1 MLMLT
6 PRLVLALLVLAG
18 FAYAHGSGPILVP
31 PPEKPP
37 ESDPDT
43 PDTRPPSAPNSGVP
57 KSPGGRTPD
66 EKDDKPGH
74 APAPPE
80 PPKPEPPPPR
90 HEPGGPGGP
99 TTPPEP
105 PAPPTDDGKPTPGRT
120 GKPNARKPVRDRRAS
135 GWDQTWRIWWELNRE
150 SIVGFRHVLKGKG
163 AVTPG
168 VGGKAGATLATRRAD
183 IRGGLLRIAQGDEDR
198 LLRASAL
205 IALGRLG
212 DEESAKLFLAL
223 LRDGRQAADVHEA
236 ASLGLGML
244 GPVKDPVLRKAV
256 REHLQYYVDNRG
268 KLGLRAHSFVLVAT
282 GLRAHDDRQLV
293 LTLAN
298 RAVKGARS
306 GDEAVSL
313 AFAFGLAGDPMLV
326 PELLHAVERSRLG
339 NKRIGDVGRSHA
351 LAALGRMGDPAS
363 AGLCLKVLRAR
374 SSREGA
380 RRGAVLALARML
392 RTGSIDGAV
401 ADRVSRQLVKTFE
414 KDKDPLVRGFAAVAV
429 GGAEQPRGI
438 HEFQRAID
446 HGGHAGVK
454 GFAALALGL
463 AARRLEEP
471 QARRVRAFLVEELS
485 KTREVS
491 QSSALSIA
499 VGLSGA
505 SKALD
510 VLLERVQDERR
521 GAVVR
526 GAAAQ
531 AVGLIGRDTP
541 EAGKVLADALQNGP
555 RQMLGDVA
563 LAMGMLGR
571 RGTAADLVAMLAKA
585 KSTMHQGRI
594 MLALGHLGSVTAIDP
609 LLKALEDPNGRTA
622 AREFAAVALG
632 LLGSREGR
640 DPLFD
645 IDADVN
651 YYALTPATKE
661 LVRLY

>member
-1 MLMLT
+1 MLMLS
-6 PRLVLALLVLAG
+6 PRLAIVLLLAAG

-37 ESDPDT
+37 EADPET
-43 PDTRPPSAPNSGVP
+43 PDNPPPAVPNSGVP
-57 KSPGGRTPD
+57 RDPGGRTPD
-66 EKDDKPGH
+66 DKEGKPEH

-80 PPKPEPPPPR
+80 PPKPGPPPPQ
-90 HEPGGPGGP
+90 HDPNPGGPM
-99 TTPPEP
+99 TPPEP
-105 PAPPTDDGKPTPGRT
+105 PPPPTDDDKPTPGRT
-120 GKPNARKPVRDRRAS
+120 GKPSTRAPVRDRRAS

-150 SIVGFRHVLKGKG
+150 NLVGFRHVLKGKG
-163 AVTPG
+163 TVTPDA
-168 VGGKAGATLATRRAD
+168 GGKARATIAARRED
-183 IRGGLLRIAQGDEDR
+183 IRGALLRIAQGNEDR

-205 IALGRLG
+205 LALGRMG
-212 DEESAKLFLAL
+212 DQESSKLFLAL
-223 LRDGRQAADVHEA
+223 LRDSKQAADVHEA
-236 ASLGLGML
+236 AALALGML
-244 GPVKDPVLRKAV
+244 GPIEDPVMRKSV
-256 REHLQYYVDNRG
+256 REHLQYFTDNRG
-268 KLGLRAHSFVLVAT
+268 LLGLRAHSFVLFAA
-282 GLRAHDDRQLV
+282 GMRARDDRQLV

-313 AFAFGLAGDPMLV
+313 AFAFGLAGDPMLA
-326 PELLHAVERSRLG
+326 PELLNAVERSRLG

-363 AGLCLKVLRAR
+363 ADTCLKVLRAR

-401 ADRVSRQLVKTFE
+401 ADRVTRQLMKVFG

-429 GGAEQPRGI
+429 GGAVQPRGI

-446 HGGHAGVK
+446 HGGHAGIK
-454 GFAALALGL
+454 GFAALAMGL
-463 AARRLEEP
+463 AARRLDEA
-471 QARRVRAFLVEELS
+471 QARRVRAFLAEEFA

-499 VGLSGA
+499 LGLSGA
-505 SKALD
+505 TESLES
-510 VLLERVQDERR
+510 LLERVQDKRR
-521 GAVVR
+521 GVIVR

-531 AVGLIGRDTP
+531 AVGLIGKDTP
-541 EAGKVLADALQNGP
+541 EAGRVLKAALEDGS

-563 LAMGMLGR
+563 LALGMLGR
-571 RGTAADLVAMLAKA
+571 RGTGQDLVAMLSRT
-585 KSTMHQGRI
+585 KSTLHQGRI
-594 MLALGHLGSVTAIDP
+594 MLALGHLGSAAAVDP
-609 LLKALEDPNGRTA
+609 LLKALEDKNGRTA

-632 LLGSREGR
+632 LLASREGR

-651 YYALTPATKE
+651 YYSLTAATKE